1 MIFAAQVIFGQ
12 LKREPREIPMERTT
26 QVTNAVVATSI
37 TLWGMATGLSYEV
50 LLAGFAGGLVSLSFL
65 PPMGIWRRI
74 WTPVTATLT
83 AGYTAPIATFYL
95 ASMLSG
101 LDTLAVLVFS
111 AFCLGLA
118 AQFLIPIAL
127 KRAQKK
133 VATVGEPQL

>member
-1 MIFAAQVIFGQ
+1 
-12 LKREPREIPMERTT
+12 MERTT
-26 QVTNAVVATSI
+26 QATNALVATSI
-37 TLWGMATGLSYEV
+37 TLWGIATGLSYEV

-83 AGYTAPIATFYL
+83 AGYTAPIPAHYL

-101 LDTLAVLVFS
+101 IDMLASLVFS
-111 AFCLGLA
+111 SFCLGLA
-118 AQFLIPIAL
+118 AQFLIPIAI

-133 VATVGEPQL
+133 AETIGEPQP